1 MSTQSTDSQREA
13 TPSQAASTPAAPTK
27 AVQVKLVLLGEA
39 AVGKSSLVIRFVNR
53 DFQENREPTIGG
65 DVPLTLVHLVICDAA
80 AFLTQKCNVDDRS
93 IKFEIWDTAGQE
105 RFHSLAPMYYR
116 NAQAAVVVYDVTKAA
131 SLDKAKSWVKELQ
144 RQANPNIVIA
154 LVGNKLDLVQ
164 QAEEEDEDAEEG
176 TSTVRQVPQ
185 EEAAAYAQE
194 SGLLFFETSA
204 RTGDGVDQVFSD
216 IAKSIP
222 LEHILASSR
231 GSRQGGSN
239 NPRID
244 LMREGANGLRAPGE
258 GSNCAC

>member
-1 MSTQSTDSQREA
+1 MVLNLFWSMSLN
-13 TPSQAASTPAAPTK
+13 PLL
-27 AVQVKLVLLGEA
+27 LVL
-39 AVGKSSLVIRFVNR
+39 
-53 DFQENREPTIGG
+53 Q
-65 DVPLTLVHLVICDAA
+65 
-80 AFLTQKCNVDDRS
+80 
-93 IKFEIWDTAGQE
+93 
-105 RFHSLAPMYYR
+105 
-116 NAQAAVVVYDVTKAA
+116 A

-244 LMREGANGLRAPGE
+244 LMREGANGVRAPGD
-258 GSNCAC
+258 GSSCAC